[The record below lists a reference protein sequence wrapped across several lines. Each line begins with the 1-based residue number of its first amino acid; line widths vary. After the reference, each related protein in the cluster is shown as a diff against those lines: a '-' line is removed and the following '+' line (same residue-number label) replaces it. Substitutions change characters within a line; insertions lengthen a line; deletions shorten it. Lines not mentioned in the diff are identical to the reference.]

1 MIKVSREEV
10 LYIAQLSRIDIPEK
24 EIEPMRASL
33 QEILSY
39 AARVQ
44 ELAQEVEVMSGKNIN
59 VMRED
64 TVISTD
70 PEPLLASA
78 PVAEDNFFVVPAVLE
93 GDREGAL

>member
-10 LYIAQLSRIDIPEK
+10 LYIAQLSRIDIPEQ

-33 QEILSY
+33 QDILSY

-44 ELAQEVEVMSGKNIN
+44 ELAQAAEMMPSKNIN

-64 TVISTD
+64 TVIPTD
-70 PEPLLASA
+70 PQPLLAVA
-78 PVAEDNFFVVPAVLE
+78 PVAEDNFIVVPAVLE

>member
-10 LYIAQLSRIDIPEK
+10 LYIAQLSRIDIPDK

-44 ELAQEVEVMSGKNIN
+44 ELAQAVEIMPSKNVN

-64 TVISTD
+64 HAVSTD
-70 PEPLLASA
+70 PKPLLASA